1 LQLKELGTGAR
12 RTRGKRMCS
21 PAPALPG
28 IRCMASP
35 PPCAVDVR
43 KTIEEHAEDREATE
57 VRAPDHMLE
66 GTIICIEGKSSHM
79 GVGEFAEQRRT
90 HGVS

>member
-1 LQLKELGTGAR
+1 VLPGAR
-12 RTRGKRMCS
+12 FARNTVHG
-21 PAPALPG
+21 L
-28 IRCMASP
+28 P

-43 KTIEEHAEDREATE
+43 KTIEEHAEDEDEDEDREATE

-66 GTIICIEGKSSHM
+66 GTIICIEDKSSHM
-79 GVGEFAEQRRT
+79 GVGEFAEQRRA